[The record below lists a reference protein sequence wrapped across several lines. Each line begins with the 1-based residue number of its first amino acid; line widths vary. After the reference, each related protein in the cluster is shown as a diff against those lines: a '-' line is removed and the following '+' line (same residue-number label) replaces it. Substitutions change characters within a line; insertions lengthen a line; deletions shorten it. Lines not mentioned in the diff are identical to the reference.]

1 MIQATGSQKNW
12 DNMEEFA
19 VELSSVWYSPNGDH
33 HILKN
38 IDLKIKRGTCLALI
52 GPSGS
57 GKTTLF
63 KIITRFL
70 KPCSGS
76 VIVRGSCGSLEKNK
90 VGYIPQQLGLVR
102 SLTALENVLIGAH
115 SRIGLAGTLLGVFP
129 KKEVE
134 LAAKYLN
141 MVGIGHKAAKKVY
154 TLSGGERQRVA
165 IARALMQQPEI
176 ILADEFVSNLDIIT
190 AREILGMM
198 KKLKGEDTTLIIA
211 THDIDLAR
219 DYSETTVVIKDGAK
233 VMEINSAELDYK
245 KVKDVFT

>member
-1 MIQATGSQKNW
+1 MLRATNSQKNW
-12 DNMEEFA
+12 DNMEEYA
-19 VELSSVWYSPNGDH
+19 VELRNVWYSPNRGNH
-33 HILKN
+33 TLKN
-38 IDLKIKRGTCLALI
+38 IDLKIKRGTSTALI

-63 KIITRFL
+63 KIITRLL

-76 VIVRGSCGSLEKNK
+76 VSIRSKHGNLEKHK

-115 SRIGLAGTLLGVFP
+115 HRIGLAGTLLGVFS

-134 LAAKYLN
+134 LAMKYID
-141 MVGIGHKAAKKVY
+141 MVDMAHKVDRKVY

-165 IARALMQQPEI
+165 IARALMQEPEI
-176 ILADEFVSNLDIIT
+176 ILADEFVSNLDIVT
-190 AREILGMM
+190 AKEIMDMM
-198 KKLKGEDTTLIIA
+198 KKVKGKDTTLIIA

-219 DYSETTVVIKDGAK
+219 NYSETTVIIKDGVK
-233 VMEINSAELDYK
+233 IEEINSGELDHN
-245 KVKDVFT
+245 KVKDVFA